1 MSCSRSALLAFCLA
15 LAAFVIPFA
24 DARAADG
31 YSAEARCVI
40 TKAYGSARGFPS
52 SREAIAAAIS
62 NCTANGGIRA

>member
-1 MSCSRSALLAFCLA
+1 MSCSRSMLVGMSLAI
-15 LAAFVIPFA
+15 AAVVMPLA